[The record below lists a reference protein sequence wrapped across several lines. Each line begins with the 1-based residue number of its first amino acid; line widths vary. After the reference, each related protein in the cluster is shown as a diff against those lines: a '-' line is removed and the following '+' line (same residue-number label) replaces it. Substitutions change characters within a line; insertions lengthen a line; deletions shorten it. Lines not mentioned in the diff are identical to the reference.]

1 MKNLMF
7 LFKSVRNKERRGIRG
22 YMKRMKKVML
32 LVVCFLFLIGC
43 NYENE
48 DQVKKYIK
56 EKHGIDVVVTEWGG
70 IHEGNMGHTYHTVQ
84 AKNNKNMQFR
94 VEVDGFFYS
103 TIKGDEYQYGKNTY
117 EEYKK
122 FKPILKEIKKLG
134 YEEFEKESVLQ
145 YIVDYDEEKPTDELL
160 LTLKTSNEIDYSQFE
175 SAELDRLYALFQLIQ
190 KSNRKITELEIKDHN
205 GKSIGLPFKNVQK
218 VITKEE
224 LLLTMKN
231 TLDSYWT
238 YLIQTQTKVG
248 DRLKEIQNDRFAI
261 EDITC
266 PHPKGGEC
274 PKYKV
279 TVVINTS
286 GMEFKN
292 NPPLIEDLI
301 KVTTILKEELYN
313 KKFDIYLTNKDGSRY
328 KAWLSSEEIKK
339 GNNIEELVKERY
351 PEK

>member
-1 MKNLMF
+1 MW
-7 LFKSVRNKERRGIRG
+7 
-22 YMKRMKKVML
+22 
-32 LVVCFLFLIGC
+32 LVVCFLFLSGC

-56 EKHGIDVVVTEWGG
+56 EKHGIDVVVTDWGG

-145 YIVDYDEEKPTDELL
+145 YIVDYEEKPTDELL
-160 LTLKTSNEIDYSQFE
+160 LTLKTSNKIDYSQFE

-190 KSNRKITELEIKDHN
+190 KSNKKITELEIKDHN
-205 GKSIGLPFKNVQK
+205 GESIGLPFENVQK

-231 TLDSYWT
+231 TLRSYWT
-238 YLIQTQTKVG
+238 YWIQTQTKVG
-248 DRLKEIQNDRFAI
+248 DRLKEVQNDRFVF
-261 EDITC
+261 EGITC
-266 PHPKGGEC
+266 SHPKDGEC
-274 PKYKV
+274 PEYEV
-279 TVVINTS
+279 TLVI
-286 GMEFKN
+286 MDQYEN
-292 NPPLIEDLI
+292 NPDFFTEDMT

-313 KKFDIYLTNKDGSRY
+313 KEFTIFLTNKDRTSGTSL
-328 KAWLSSEEIKK
+328 LSSEEIKK
-339 GNNIEELVKERY
+339 SNSIEEFIKKRY
-351 PEK
+351 PKE